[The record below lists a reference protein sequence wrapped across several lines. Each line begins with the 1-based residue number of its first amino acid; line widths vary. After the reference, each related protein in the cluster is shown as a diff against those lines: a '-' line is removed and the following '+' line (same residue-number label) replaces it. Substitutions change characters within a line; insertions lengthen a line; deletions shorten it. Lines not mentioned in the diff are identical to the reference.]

1 MTGLSSLLTQ
11 FRERRPHTAARTPDS
26 ARVSAGKSV
35 FLWTLGAFMVVGL
48 TACGGTPKKDLALEQ
63 VRTQLDELKANEEL
77 AAYAPLALGEAERA
91 LRQAETATGD
101 DTYRIHLIYMAD
113 RRIQIARAVAQ
124 RAQME
129 EEYRRLGEER
139 NAMLVKAS
147 QLEAERARLEAE
159 QARMISQATAEDAQR
174 AREEAMAAQQREAES
189 ARNAV
194 QAIEEA
200 EQAKAL
206 AASSATAAQL
216 ARREAD
222 LALEQA
228 DSLRRQ
234 LENLQLRQTESG
246 VVVTLGD
253 VLFETGETQLREEGM
268 ASLVEVVDLLQ
279 SEPDKNI
286 RIEGHTDS
294 TGEAATNLEI
304 SERRANAV
312 FDALVSL
319 GVDAER
325 VTAAGMGEDFP
336 IASNETEEGRRQ
348 NRRVDVILLDE

>member
-1 MTGLSSLLTQ
+1 MMTSAVRLLAVMCV
-11 FRERRPHTAARTPDS
+11 AA
-26 ARVSAGKSV
+26 
-35 FLWTLGAFMVVGL
+35 LI
-48 TACGGTPKKDLALEQ
+48 TACGTAPKKDLALEQ
-63 VRTQLDELKANEEL
+63 VRAQLNELKSNEEL
-77 AAYAPLALGEAERA
+77 DGYAPLALGEAERA

-124 RAQME
+124 REQME
-129 EEYRRLGEER
+129 EEVSRLNDER
-139 NAMLVKAS
+139 NAMLVRAS

-174 AREEAMAAQQREAES
+174 AREETAQAQQREAQS
-189 ARNAV
+189 QRTAQQAR
-194 QAIEEA
+194 QEA
-200 EQAKAL
+200 NQAKAL
-206 AASSATAAQL
+206 AASSVTAADL

-222 LALEQA
+222 LATEQA

-253 VLFETGETQLREEGM
+253 VLFESGQTDLREE
-268 ASLVEVVDLLQ
+268 AHSSLVEVVDLLQ
-279 SEPDKNI
+279 SEPDKKI

-294 TGEAATNLEI
+294 TGEEATNLKI
-304 SERRANAV
+304 SERRANKV
-312 FDALVSL
+312 LEALVAL
-319 GVDAER
+319 GVDPTR

-336 IASNETEEGRRQ
+336 IASNETEEGRSR
-348 NRRVDVILLDE
+348 NRRVDVILLDD